1 MDNQELI
8 YVVETATVALER
20 IAAAL
25 EVIAGA
31 KTVSEIHHNIVPGS
45 EIELFDGSKAVQVYC
60 NNEMRT
66 PMGLNR
72 GSSLFYENIKND

>member
-31 KTVSEIHHNIVPGS
+31 KPINSIVPGS
-45 EIELFDGSKAVQVYC
+45 EVELFDGSKAVHVYC
-60 NNEMRT
+60 NSEFQA

-72 GSSLFYENIKND
+72 GSSLFYENTKND

>member
-31 KTVSEIHHNIVPGS
+31 KPINSIVPGS
-45 EIELFDGSKAVQVYC
+45 EVELFDGSKAVHVYC
-60 NNEMRT
+60 NSEFRA
-66 PMGLNR
+66 PMGFNR
-72 GSSLFYENIKND
+72 GSSLF

>member
-8 YVVETATVALER
+8 YAVKTATVALER

-31 KTVSEIHHNIVPGS
+31 KPINSIANIVPGS
-45 EIELFDGSKAVQVYC
+45 EVELFDGSKAVHVYC
-60 NNEMRT
+60 NNEFQA

-72 GSSLFYENIKND
+72 GSSLFYENTKSD